1 MKKAQSVV
9 VGVVDSPAVFSR
21 SICLS
26 VVDRSTGRE
35 LFTTNA
41 FLSSAE
47 AELIG
52 RDGVED
58 FFEVVLKPTK
68 PVPGAVWNEKS
79 FCWAAAPAKPVKRA
93 KKKSNR
99 RRVA

>member
-1 MKKAQSVV
+1 MKKSQSVQ
-9 VGVVDSPAVFSR
+9 VGDVDSPAVFSR

-52 RDGVED
+52 RDGVDE

-68 PVPGAVWNEKS
+68 SVPGAVWSGKS
-79 FCWAAAPAKPVKRA
+79 FCWAPAPAKSVKRA
-93 KKKSNR
+93 KKRSNR